1 MKNSCTQTFTNSQ
14 CFFAITVQLTRQ
26 FLSSNTKHQEK
37 NNVKNKAEVNLR
49 ALEKSIISDE
59 EKGNYTD
66 TCKYKVTS
74 VKYRLRRAHKYWP
87 HGNYGAANCN
97 KRIENYK

>member
-1 MKNSCTQTFTNSQ
+1 MQLLFSGLVSFFLPTQN
-14 CFFAITVQLTRQ
+14 TR
-26 FLSSNTKHQEK
+26 EK

-74 VKYRLRRAHKYWP
+74 MKYRLQRAHKYWP

>member
-1 MKNSCTQTFTNSQ
+1 MHRNIREFTMFLCNYCSADSSVS
-14 CFFAITVQLTRQ
+14 FFQHKTPG
-26 FLSSNTKHQEK
+26 EK

-74 VKYRLRRAHKYWP
+74 LEYRLRRAHKYWSQ
-87 HGNYGAANCN
+87 GNYGAANCN

>member
-1 MKNSCTQTFTNSQ
+1 M
-14 CFFAITVQLTRQ
+14 
-26 FLSSNTKHQEK
+26 
-37 NNVKNKAEVNLR
+37 NLR

-87 HGNYGAANCN
+87 HGNYGAANCM
-97 KRIENYK
+97 